1 MQGINLNQV
10 KILPLDVKNVDNVI
24 SIQNNLNIHI
34 LSKENILNDIN
45 NSNFKCIVAVY
56 EKEII
61 GYISFSY
68 IFDIEIESVLVK
80 SSYQRQGIGTLLLN
94 YIFKFAK
101 ENKIN
106 NVFLEVRKSNIG
118 AISLYRKLGF
128 SNISIRKKYY
138 ENAEDALIL
147 KKEIK
152 LL

>member
-1 MQGINLNQV
+1 MQEINLNQV
-10 KILPLDVKNVDNVI
+10 KILPLDVKNVDDVI

-56 EKEII
+56 DKEII

-101 ENKIN
+101 ENKIS
-106 NVFLEVRKSNIG
+106 NVFLEV
-118 AISLYRKLGF
+118 RKLGF

-152 LL
+152 

>member
-1 MQGINLNQV
+1 MQEINLNQV
-10 KILPLDVKNVDNVI
+10 KILPLDVKNVDDVI

-56 EKEII
+56 DKEII

-128 SNISIRKKYY
+128 SNISIRNKYY

-152 LL
+152 

>member
-1 MQGINLNQV
+1 MQEINLNQV
-10 KILPLDVKNVDNVI
+10 KILPLNVKNVDDVI

-56 EKEII
+56 DKEII

-152 LL
+152 

>member
-1 MQGINLNQV
+1 MQEINLNQV
-10 KILPLDVKNVDNVI
+10 KILPLDVKNVDDVI

-56 EKEII
+56 DKEII

-101 ENKIN
+101 ENKIS

-152 LL
+152 

>member
-1 MQGINLNQV
+1 MQEINLNQV

-152 LL
+152 

>member
-45 NSNFKCIVAVY
+45 NSNFKCIMAVY
-56 EKEII
+56 DKEII

-152 LL
+152 

>member
-1 MQGINLNQV
+1 MQEINLNQV
-10 KILPLDVKNVDNVI
+10 KILPLDVKNVDDVI

-56 EKEII
+56 DKEII

-68 IFDIEIESVLVK
+68 IFDIEIESVIVK

-152 LL
+152 

>member
-1 MQGINLNQV
+1 M
-10 KILPLDVKNVDNVI
+10 
-24 SIQNNLNIHI
+24 
-34 LSKENILNDIN
+34 
-45 NSNFKCIVAVY
+45 AVY
-56 EKEII
+56 DKEII

-152 LL
+152 

>member
-1 MQGINLNQV
+1 MQRINLNEI
-10 KILPLDVKNVDNVI
+10 KILPLDVKNVDDVI

-56 EKEII
+56 DKEII

-152 LL
+152 

>member
-1 MQGINLNQV
+1 MQEINLNQI
-10 KILPLDVKNVDNVI
+10 KILPLDVKNVDDVI

-45 NSNFKCIVAVY
+45 NSNFKCIMAVY
-56 EKEII
+56 DKEII

-152 LL
+152 

>member
-1 MQGINLNQV
+1 MQRINLNEI
-10 KILPLDVKNVDNVI
+10 KILPLDVKNVDDVI
-24 SIQNNLNIHI
+24 NIQNNLNIHI
-34 LSKENILNDIN
+34 LSKENIFNDLN
-45 NSNFKCIVAVY
+45 NSNFKCLMAIYKEEIV
-56 EKEII
+56 

-101 ENKIN
+101 ENKIS

-152 LL
+152 

>member
-1 MQGINLNQV
+1 MQEINLNQV
-10 KILPLDVKNVDNVI
+10 KILPLDVKNVDDVI

-45 NSNFKCIVAVY
+45 NSNFKCIMAVY
-56 EKEII
+56 DKEII

-152 LL
+152 

>member
-1 MQGINLNQV
+1 MQEINLNQV
-10 KILPLDVKNVDNVI
+10 KILPLDVKNVDDVI

-56 EKEII
+56 DKEII

-147 KKEIK
+147 KKGIK
-152 LL
+152 

>member
-1 MQGINLNQV
+1 MQEINLNQV
-10 KILPLDVKNVDNVI
+10 KILPLDVKNVDDVI

-45 NSNFKCIVAVY
+45 NNNFKCIVAVY
-56 EKEII
+56 DKEII

-80 SSYQRQGIGTLLLN
+80 STYQRQGIGTLLLN

-152 LL
+152 

>member
-1 MQGINLNQV
+1 MQEINLNQV
-10 KILPLDVKNVDNVI
+10 KILPLDVKNVDDVI

-94 YIFKFAK
+94 HIFKFAK

-152 LL
+152 

>member
-1 MQGINLNQV
+1 MQEINLNQV
-10 KILPLDVKNVDNVI
+10 KILPLDVKNVDDVI
-24 SIQNNLNIHI
+24 SIQNSLNIHI

-56 EKEII
+56 DKEII

-80 SSYQRQGIGTLLLN
+80 SSYQRQGLGTLLLN

-152 LL
+152 

>member
-10 KILPLDVKNVDNVI
+10 KILPLDVKNVDDVI

-152 LL
+152 

>member
-1 MQGINLNQV
+1 MQEINLNQV
-10 KILPLDVKNVDNVI
+10 KILPLDVKNVDDVI

-56 EKEII
+56 DKEII

-106 NVFLEVRKSNIG
+106 NVFLEVRKPNIG

-152 LL
+152 

>member
-1 MQGINLNQV
+1 MQEINLNQV
-10 KILPLDVKNVDNVI
+10 KILPLDVKNVDDVI

-56 EKEII
+56 DKEII
-61 GYISFSY
+61 GYISFSC

-101 ENKIN
+101 ENKIS

-152 LL
+152 

>member
-1 MQGINLNQV
+1 MQEINLNQV
-10 KILPLDVKNVDNVI
+10 KILPLDVKNVDDVI

-56 EKEII
+56 DKEII

-68 IFDIEIESVLVK
+68 IFDIEIESALVK

-152 LL
+152 

>member
-1 MQGINLNQV
+1 MQGINLNEI
-10 KILPLDVKNVDNVI
+10 KILPLDVKNVDDVI

-56 EKEII
+56 NKEII
-61 GYISFSY
+61 GYISFSC

-101 ENKIN
+101 ENKIS

-138 ENAEDALIL
+138 ENSEDALIL

-152 LL
+152 

>member
-56 EKEII
+56 DKEII

-152 LL
+152 

>member
-94 YIFKFAK
+94 
-101 ENKIN
+101 
-106 NVFLEVRKSNIG
+106 
-118 AISLYRKLGF
+118 
-128 SNISIRKKYY
+128 
-138 ENAEDALIL
+138 
-147 KKEIK
+147 
-152 LL
+152 

>member
-1 MQGINLNQV
+1 MQEINLNQV
-10 KILPLDVKNVDNVI
+10 KILPLDVKNVDDVI

-56 EKEII
+56 DKEII

-152 LL
+152 

>member
-1 MQGINLNQV
+1 MQEINLNQV
-10 KILPLDVKNVDNVI
+10 KILPLDVKNVDDVI

-152 LL
+152 

>member
-1 MQGINLNQV
+1 MQEINLNQV
-10 KILPLDVKNVDNVI
+10 KILPLDVKNVDDVI

-34 LSKENILNDIN
+34 LSKENILNDLN
-45 NSNFKCIVAVY
+45 NSNFKCIMAVY
-56 EKEII
+56 DKEII

-94 YIFKFAK
+94 QIFKFAK

-152 LL
+152 

>member
-1 MQGINLNQV
+1 MQRINLNEI
-10 KILPLDVKNVDNVI
+10 KILPLDVKNVDDVI

-34 LSKENILNDIN
+34 LSKENIFNDLN
-45 NSNFKCIVAVY
+45 NSNFKCLMAIYKEEIV
-56 EKEII
+56 

-68 IFDIEIESVLVK
+68 IFDIEIESVIVK

-101 ENKIN
+101 EHKIS

-138 ENAEDALIL
+138 ENSEDALIL

-152 LL
+152 

>member
-1 MQGINLNQV
+1 MQEINLNQV
-10 KILPLDVKNVDNVI
+10 KILSLDVKNVDDVI

-56 EKEII
+56 DKEII

-152 LL
+152 

>member
-1 MQGINLNQV
+1 MQRINLNEI
-10 KILPLDVKNVDNVI
+10 KILPLDVKNVDDVI

-56 EKEII
+56 DKEII
-61 GYISFSY
+61 GYISFSC

-152 LL
+152 

>member
-1 MQGINLNQV
+1 MQEINLNQV
-10 KILPLDVKNVDNVI
+10 KIIPLDVKNVDDVI

-56 EKEII
+56 DKEII

-152 LL
+152 

>member
-1 MQGINLNQV
+1 MQRINLNEI
-10 KILPLDVKNVDNVI
+10 KILPLDVKNVDDVI

-56 EKEII
+56 DKEII
-61 GYISFSY
+61 GYISFSC

-101 ENKIN
+101 ENKIS

-138 ENAEDALIL
+138 ENSEDALIL

-152 LL
+152 

>member
-152 LL
+152 